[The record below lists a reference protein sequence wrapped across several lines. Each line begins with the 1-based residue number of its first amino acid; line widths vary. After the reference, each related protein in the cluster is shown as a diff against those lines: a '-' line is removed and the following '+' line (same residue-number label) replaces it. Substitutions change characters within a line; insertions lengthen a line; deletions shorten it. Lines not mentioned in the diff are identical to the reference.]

1 MGGYIIKPNTNIYSG
16 VWDNAFLWKE
26 DNVYVMASHRLALWC
41 WLQADDIFKRDYSL
55 IHIDKHTDARKCEGE
70 HEPKCVERFIS
81 EVENMKDFNT
91 YESLQC
97 PCVVNL
103 NPPRATRPCIVYDN
117 FVHLAAK
124 AEIFK
129 NYFLYSSEGD
139 WPNFLAENSKHF
151 YRELL
156 DVRNLENTISQS
168 AGKCIVDIDLD
179 FFDDDWEDFPQ
190 GVSEVDLL
198 IEVLNII
205 AKNRDYISMI
215 TIAINDTP
223 GAEHWEKR
231 QEQLVMVNKILN
243 MNIPVPVMN

>member
-1 MGGYIIKPNTNIYSG
+1 MGNYIIKPNPNIYSG

-26 DNVYVMASHRLALWC
+26 ENVYVMASHRLALWC
-41 WLQADDIFKRDYSL
+41 WLQAGDILKGDYSL
-55 IHIDKHTDARKCEGE
+55 IHIDKHTDARRCEGE
-70 HEPKCVERFIS
+70 HEPECVQRFVS
-81 EVENMKDFNT
+81 EVATMNDYNT

-103 NPPRATRPCIVYDN
+103 NPPRSTRPCITWDN

-139 WPNFLAENSKHF
+139 WPNFLPESSKHF

-156 DVRNLENTISQS
+156 DVRNLESAIKQS

-179 FFDDDWEDFPQ
+179 FFDDDWEDFPE
-190 GVSEVDLL
+190 GVSETGLL
-198 IEVLNII
+198 GEVLKIVT
-205 AKNRDYISMI
+205 KNREFISMI

-223 GAEHWEKR
+223 GAGHWEKR
-231 QEQLVMVNKILN
+231 QEQLAMVNEALG
-243 MNIPVPVMN
+243 MNIPIPVI